1 MNRKIRGSILMLA
14 TLLVL
19 GLGAC
24 EKKPVEQEAG
34 NGLTEMDRK
43 KLQALWERS
52 QFEPTQ
58 QDLPVK
64 YRDRAIPDKEA
75 GELAYVYYDDELKG
89 ILTTKDLECT
99 GENEITYLKGPKFR
113 TSCRLEDILF
123 AMVGARPVW
132 AEFAGK
138 GRSNFAYDVARM
150 REDENGP
157 ELTGFVNKDGR
168 LRVEQRPGKSLLSE
182 EDIARGAK
190 TLRREGRGKG
200 TGAAGGMEAPA
211 EQAASAGEGSGAGTG
226 SGGGTGGGKGV
237 GGKNAAKKPAK
248 RGQMRGQL
256 RMREVYWIDF
266 HSSEFPE
273 SKIAQGQLGSALEGT
288 AGDGATIVLSLVT
301 PAGDRRS
308 VTQAQLDTCPEEG
321 CSLKDLL
328 PERFK
333 GQWCVASPTGTDRV
347 DAAALRTWHIR
358 ARRQGG
364 VVIKPPSGPGGEI
377 RNPTSIVPCE

>member
-1 MNRKIRGSILMLA
+1 MKAKIRGSILMAATMLA
-14 TLLVL
+14 L

-24 EKKPVEQEAG
+24 EKKPVEPAAN
-34 NGLTEMDRK
+34 NGLSEMDRK

-58 QDLPVK
+58 QDLPPK
-64 YRDRAIPDKEA
+64 YRERAIPDKEA

-89 ILTTKDLECT
+89 ILTTKDLECE
-99 GENEITYLKGPKFR
+99 GENEVTYLKGPKFR
-113 TSCRLEDILF
+113 TSCKLEDILF

-138 GRSNFAYDVARM
+138 GRSNFSYDLAELRK
-150 REDENGP
+150 DENGP
-157 ELTGFVNKDGR
+157 ELMGFVNKDGR
-168 LRVEQRPGKSLLSE
+168 LRMEQRPGKSLLSP

-200 TGAAGGMEAPA
+200 TGAAGGMDEPA
-211 EQAASAGEGSGAGTG
+211 EDAVAHGNGAGTG
-226 SGGGTGGGKGV
+226 GGTGEGGGAGAGGGKAN
-237 GGKNAAKKPAK
+237 KAAAK
-248 RGQMRGQL
+248 RGQMRGRL

-266 HSSEFPE
+266 HSSEFPAAKPPE
-273 SKIAQGQLGSALEGT
+273 GQVGTPARGILGNTSAV
-288 AGDGATIVLSLVT
+288 VLSLVT

-308 VTQAQLDTCPEEG
+308 VTQAQVDTCPEEG
-321 CSLKDLL
+321 CSLEDLL

-333 GQWCVASPTGTDRV
+333 GEWCVTSPTGTDRV
-347 DAAALRTWHIR
+347 EAATLRTWRIR
-358 ARRQGG
+358 SRRQGG